1 MAVNL
6 AVPYHV
12 VAAGHSQTA
21 AAAEAI
27 LRDGGNAFDAAVA
40 AMATACV
47 VEPVL
52 ASLGGGGFVL
62 ACPANGRPRVYD
74 FFVNTP
80 LQCLPQADLDFHPT
94 LADFGTQT
102 QEFHIGRGSI
112 ATPGFVAGA
121 FALQRELG
129 RMTMRDLLSP
139 AVNLAKQ
146 GHRVTQF
153 QAYLFNVVKP
163 IFLATPE
170 CAAIFA
176 SANANASANSDCE
189 LVREGE
195 LLRQELLGDFLENLA
210 LEGEALFYRGE
221 VAAALQR
228 DHVNGGQLSRADLEC
243 YTVHTREPLK
253 LKVAGVQ
260 VLTNP
265 PPSSG
270 GTLCAFGLSLLD
282 AATLQAMGADDVHYQ
297 LAIADILQAT
307 HEARIEAIAAN
318 RATDRAAAANASRRN
333 VLDPALL
340 SRYRH
345 EVMGRLH
352 ARRGTTHISIID
364 AEGNLA
370 SVTVSN
376 GEGSGYVVPG
386 TGIVMNNMLG
396 EADLNPGG
404 FQRWVPGQRMTS
416 MMMPSAVRWA
426 DGTQV
431 ACGSGGSNRIRSA
444 LLQVLLR
451 MVVHGDTPQA
461 AVLAPRLHVED
472 ELLSVEGGFDNEA
485 MAPLLAAWPQHQLWE
500 SRNLFFGGAHTV
512 RSGPNACD
520 GIGDPR
526 RGGVF
531 VRIPA

>member
-1 MAVNL
+1 MDLGLNRVGTRPGPDTHEL
-6 AVPYHV
+6 AKGIDRLDGVEL
-12 VAAGHSQTA
+12 AGIMGYEGHLLTVQDP
-21 AAAEAI
+21 AEKREKI
-27 LRDGGNAFDAAVA
+27 EA
-40 AMATACV
+40 AMG
-47 VEPVL
+47 VL
-52 ASLGGGGFVL
+52 VQCRDRLLNDDLNCSIVSAGG
-62 ACPANGRPRVYD
+62 
-74 FFVNTP
+74 T
-80 LQCLPQADLDFHPT
+80 
-94 LADFGTQT
+94 
-102 QEFHIGRGSI
+102 GSYQI
-112 ATPGFVAGA
+112 T
-121 FALQRELG
+121 
-129 RMTMRDLLSP
+129 
-139 AVNLAKQ
+139 
-146 GHRVTQF
+146 
-153 QAYLFNVVKP
+153 
-163 IFLATPE
+163 
-170 CAAIFA
+170 
-176 SANANASANSDCE
+176 SDCE
-189 LVREGE
+189 GITELQCGGGIFADPLYRLNMGVEGLDYALTVLATVVSRPALERAVLDCGRKTQFPDFQKPLVKGHPGATVTHVSAEHCA
-195 LLRQELLGDFLENLA
+195 LA

-221 VAAALQR
+221 VAAAVQR
-228 DHVNGGQLSRADLEC
+228 DHVNGGQLSRADLER
-243 YTVHTREPLK
+243 YTVRSREPLK

-265 PPSSG
+265 PPSAG

-282 AATLQAMGADDVHYQ
+282 AATLHAMGADDVHHQ

-307 HEARIEAIAAN
+307 HEARIEAIAG
-318 RATDRAAAANASRRN
+318 DRAADRAADPNASMSG

-364 AEGNLA
+364 AAGNLA

-451 MVVHGDTPQA
+451 MVVHRNTPQA
-461 AVLAPRLHVED
+461 AVLAPRLHLED
-472 ELLSVEGGFDNEA
+472 GLLSVEGGFDIERI
-485 MAPLLAAWPQHQLWE
+485 APLLAAWPRHHLWE

-526 RGGVF
+526 RAGVF